1 MDTKAQTVKA
11 KNRVLPPSI
20 GQKFAQSK
28 RGRQVPA
35 PKRAAMAG
43 AALRAPSQKPPPLR
57 ATEPSGKRTT
67 VGKVVL
73 PRRITDTPRHATP
86 VEGQPARSQPTVKL
100 TSTPAKSRSKAAPVT
115 LPKSR
120 VVGTPARSAKPAAA
134 TPRVKAA
141 PAKKVAVKTE
151 AKPKAAKLS
160 KATVPART
168 EKVTKPVAAPKTS
181 KTKVL
186 PSKASPAK
194 VASPKTA
201 KPVKAAAQ
209 PKAAPV
215 KAAKVKTAKVKT
227 VPAKAAAK
235 AAVKTPAKAPVKTPA
250 KAPVKAPAKAV
261 QAKTVPAKAPAKRAE
276 VAASVRPAATKPAAT
291 KPQRV
296 VAPAGAGKTAAN
308 RRVAPSLAFRRS
320 QPSPAQGQRK
330 AETAQP
336 QPPVAGVRKPA
347 PKQAAAVTPVTR
359 PQNALRTSRSAKQ
372 VPPSGPIPDFC
383 PKSLSGPA
391 RIRATRSSLADSKP
405 VYTKPSTSRP
415 RSNARPISHSGETE
429 SMLGLEDARSL
440 MTLPSLREG
449 LGETMDGEVDLA
461 AITPTEADPEV
472 ANRGGID
479 AWEVLPGRGTKPAPA
494 PVRARGSAEYT
505 PGSYS
510 DAIKIYLQEIG
521 RTPLL
526 SSAEEVEL
534 AKRIEKH
541 DHLAH
546 EALVKANLKLVVSV
560 AKKYVNRGMG
570 LLDLIQEGNQGLI
583 RAVEKF
589 KYQKGFKF
597 STYAMWWI
605 RQAITRALADQS
617 RLIRV
622 PVHMVENI
630 NRVRKVARI
639 LTQRFGREPSKEEIA
654 DDMSLSLEKVEHILK
669 VAQEPVSLETPISS
683 QDDGNLGNFV
693 ADETAVSPTEEVANT
708 MLKEQ
713 IQSVLSTLHG
723 RERDVIRYRFGIGQT
738 QQLTLEEV
746 GQKFGVTRERI
757 RQIEAKAL
765 SRLRHPT
772 RSRKLEDFYHK

>member
-1 MDTKAQTVKA
+1 
-11 KNRVLPPSI
+11 
-20 GQKFAQSK
+20 
-28 RGRQVPA
+28 
-35 PKRAAMAG
+35 
-43 AALRAPSQKPPPLR
+43 
-57 ATEPSGKRTT
+57 
-67 VGKVVL
+67 
-73 PRRITDTPRHATP
+73 
-86 VEGQPARSQPTVKL
+86 
-100 TSTPAKSRSKAAPVT
+100 
-115 LPKSR
+115 
-120 VVGTPARSAKPAAA
+120 
-134 TPRVKAA
+134 
-141 PAKKVAVKTE
+141 
-151 AKPKAAKLS
+151 
-160 KATVPART
+160 
-168 EKVTKPVAAPKTS
+168 
-181 KTKVL
+181 
-186 PSKASPAK
+186 
-194 VASPKTA
+194 
-201 KPVKAAAQ
+201 
-209 PKAAPV
+209 
-215 KAAKVKTAKVKT
+215 
-227 VPAKAAAK
+227 
-235 AAVKTPAKAPVKTPA
+235 
-250 KAPVKAPAKAV
+250 
-261 QAKTVPAKAPAKRAE
+261 
-276 VAASVRPAATKPAAT
+276 
-291 KPQRV
+291 
-296 VAPAGAGKTAAN
+296 
-308 RRVAPSLAFRRS
+308 
-320 QPSPAQGQRK
+320 
-330 AETAQP
+330 
-336 QPPVAGVRKPA
+336 
-347 PKQAAAVTPVTR
+347 
-359 PQNALRTSRSAKQ
+359 
-372 VPPSGPIPDFC
+372 
-383 PKSLSGPA
+383 
-391 RIRATRSSLADSKP
+391 
-405 VYTKPSTSRP
+405 
-415 RSNARPISHSGETE
+415 
-429 SMLGLEDARSL
+429 
-440 MTLPSLREG
+440 
-449 LGETMDGEVDLA
+449 MDGEVDLA
-461 AITPTEADPEV
+461 AITPSEADPEV

-541 DHLAH
+541 DQLAH

>member
-1 MDTKAQTVKA
+1 MLGCEDARALMTM
-11 KNRVLPPSI
+11 PS
-20 GQKFAQSK
+20 
-28 RGRQVPA
+28 
-35 PKRAAMAG
+35 
-43 AALRAPSQKPPPLR
+43 LRANLGE
-57 ATEPSGKRTT
+57 AMDAEAGLA
-67 VGKVVL
+67 V
-73 PRRITDTPRHATP
+73 
-86 VEGQPARSQPTVKL
+86 
-100 TSTPAKSRSKAAPVT
+100 
-115 LPKSR
+115 
-120 VVGTPARSAKPAAA
+120 
-134 TPRVKAA
+134 AA
-141 PAKKVAVKTE
+141 PAE
-151 AKPKAAKLS
+151 S
-160 KATVPART
+160 
-168 EKVTKPVAAPKTS
+168 E
-181 KTKVL
+181 
-186 PSKASPAK
+186 
-194 VASPKTA
+194 
-201 KPVKAAAQ
+201 
-209 PKAAPV
+209 
-215 KAAKVKTAKVKT
+215 
-227 VPAKAAAK
+227 
-235 AAVKTPAKAPVKTPA
+235 
-250 KAPVKAPAKAV
+250 
-261 QAKTVPAKAPAKRAE
+261 AE
-276 VAASVRPAATKPAAT
+276 VVS
-291 KPQRV
+291 
-296 VAPAGAGKTAAN
+296 
-308 RRVAPSLAFRRS
+308 
-320 QPSPAQGQRK
+320 
-330 AETAQP
+330 
-336 QPPVAGVRKPA
+336 
-347 PKQAAAVTPVTR
+347 
-359 PQNALRTSRSAKQ
+359 
-372 VPPSGPIPDFC
+372 
-383 PKSLSGPA
+383 
-391 RIRATRSSLADSKP
+391 
-405 VYTKPSTSRP
+405 
-415 RSNARPISHSGETE
+415 
-429 SMLGLEDARSL
+429 
-440 MTLPSLREG
+440 
-449 LGETMDGEVDLA
+449 
-461 AITPTEADPEV
+461 
-472 ANRGGID
+472 RGGIE
-479 AWEVLPGRGTKPAPA
+479 AWEVMAAAGAKPMPA
-494 PVRARGSAEYT
+494 PVHKPSSEYT
-505 PGSYS
+505 PGSYA

-630 NRVRKVARI
+630 NRVRKVARM
-639 LTQRFGREPSKEEIA
+639 LTQRLGREPSKEEIA
-654 DDMSLSLEKVEHILK
+654 VDMNLPLEKVEHILK

-693 ADETAVSPTEEVANT
+693 ADETAVSPTDEVANT